1 MTAEGS
7 LCDIIESVTQ
17 LVLFYKDRAAYQA
30 DCDIQEALDE
40 HRRALYE
47 SDSSKM
53 RNDTVELAK
62 CKLKLQLLEA
72 EMEKL
77 PECLVLKLKPIVE
90 KFSTR
95 ISGLRK
101 CRRGLVQ
108 R

>member
-1 MTAEGS
+1 MTADGS
-7 LCDIIESVTQ
+7 LCEIMESVVQ
-17 LVLFYKDRAAYQA
+17 LARFYKDRVAYQA
-30 DCDIQEALDE
+30 DCEIQEALDD
-40 HRRALYE
+40 RRMALYE
-47 SDSSKM
+47 LDSSKM
-53 RNDTVELAK
+53 RIDTVELAK

-77 PECLVLKLKPIVE
+77 PECLALKLKPIVE
-90 KFSTR
+90 MFSTR